1 MGKEGELWHLVEA
14 KREDDSPTIFRIRE
28 LEPRL
33 DQPRIFVTE
42 LPYPVADGSRLPD
55 APSYRRFATFEEQWL
70 DPACNALG
78 WTAVAV
84 KIEDGSFFVYLY
96 GSDDPR
102 GLIERLSPF
111 DGALGFFDELD
122 PKWEEY
128 GALREL
134 LEEAKTIAPSVRDD
148 AEEAPMPQID
158 DDLAAAEHTKTNTRL
173 RRSTKSMKAAPRK
186 KAAKPARKKPAKK
199 PAKKKPAKKP
209 AKKPTKKP
217 TKKSKR

>member
-33 DQPRIFVTE
+33 DQPRIFVAE

-70 DPACNALG
+70 DPACNALD
-78 WTAVAV
+78 WTPVAV

-96 GSDDPR
+96 GAADPR
-102 GLIERLSPF
+102 ALIERLSPF
-111 DGALGFFDELD
+111 DGALGFFDETD
-122 PKWEEY
+122 PTWDEY

-134 LEEAKTIAPSVRDD
+134 LEEAKTMAPLDD
-148 AEEAPMPQID
+148 DEAPLPQIEE
-158 DDLAAAEHTKTNTRL
+158 DLAAAAAHTKTTTRI
-173 RRSTKSMKAAPRK
+173 RRTAKPKPAPK
-186 KAAKPARKKPAKK
+186 KKPARKKPARKMPAKK
-199 PAKKKPAKKP
+199 PAKPAKKP
-209 AKKPTKKP
+209 AKNKP
-217 TKKSKR
+217 KR

>member
-33 DQPRIFVTE
+33 HQKRIFVAE

-96 GSDDPR
+96 GSDEPR
-102 GLIERLSPF
+102 ALIERLSPF
-111 DGALGFFDELD
+111 DGALAFFDEHD
-122 PKWEEY
+122 PTWDEY
-128 GALREL
+128 AALKEL
-134 LEEAKTIAPSVRDD
+134 LDEAKTLPPRDD
-148 AEEAPMPQID
+148 DEVRVQKARPKSATIK
-158 DDLAAAEHTKTNTRL
+158 AGTKQTAK
-173 RRSTKSMKAAPRK
+173 TKPKAKATSKPK
-186 KAAKPARKKPAKK
+186 PAAKAKGN
-199 PAKKKPAKKP
+199 AKAKVK
-209 AKKPTKKP
+209 TV
-217 TKKSKR
+217 KKSVTKRSKKR